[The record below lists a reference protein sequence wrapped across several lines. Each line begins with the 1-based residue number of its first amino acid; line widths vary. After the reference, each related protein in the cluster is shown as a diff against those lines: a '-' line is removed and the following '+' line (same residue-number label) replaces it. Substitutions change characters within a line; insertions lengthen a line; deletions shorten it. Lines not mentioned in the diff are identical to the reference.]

1 MKIQERIMMKLYKFK
16 VVITSQN
23 TYEREVIAKNEDD
36 AIDIFTTSIDDND
49 KISEEQFDVEDIEN
63 VGEATEDD

>member
-1 MKIQERIMMKLYKFK
+1 MKLYKFK

>member
-1 MKIQERIMMKLYKFK
+1 MKLYKFK

-49 KISEEQFDVEDIEN
+49 KISEEQFDVKDIEN

>member
-1 MKIQERIMMKLYKFK
+1 MKLYKFK
-16 VVITSQN
+16 IIITSQN
-23 TYEREVIAKNEDD
+23 TYEREVIAQNEDE

-63 VGEATEDD
+63 VGIAEQEDY

>member
-1 MKIQERIMMKLYKFK
+1 MMKLYKFK

>member
-1 MKIQERIMMKLYKFK
+1 MMKLYKFK

-49 KISEEQFDVEDIEN
+49 KISEEQFDVQDIEN

>member
-1 MKIQERIMMKLYKFK
+1 MKLYKFK
-16 VVITSQN
+16 IVITSQN
-23 TYEREVIAKNEDD
+23 TYEREVIAQNEDE

-63 VGEATEDD
+63 IGIAEQEDY

>member
-1 MKIQERIMMKLYKFK
+1 MLKLYKFK

-23 TYEREVIAKNEDD
+23 TYEREVVAENENK

-49 KISEEQFDVEDIEN
+49 KISEDCFDVENIEN
-63 VGEATEDD
+63 LGEAHEDTD

>member
-1 MKIQERIMMKLYKFK
+1 MKLYKFK

-23 TYEREVIAKNEDD
+23 TYEREVVAQNEDE
-36 AIDIFTTSIDDND
+36 AINIFTTSIDDND

-63 VGEATEDD
+63 LGEAHEDTE